1 MFVQYYKSDVS
12 VEETFG
18 VPLMAMTVD
27 FLLLFYFV
35 FFFFAARMFEMR
47 KMKEGVQNCP
57 RHGLSTTTTT
67 ILVTQSL
74 PLISLKLKVDWK

>member
-35 FFFFAARMFEMR
+35 FFFFCC
-47 KMKEGVQNCP
+47 KNV
-57 RHGLSTTTTT
+57 
-67 ILVTQSL
+67 
-74 PLISLKLKVDWK
+74 

>member
-35 FFFFAARMFEMR
+35 FFFFLLQE
-47 KMKEGVQNCP
+47 C
-57 RHGLSTTTTT
+57 
-67 ILVTQSL
+67 
-74 PLISLKLKVDWK
+74 LKCGK

>member
-1 MFVQYYKSDVS
+1 MS

-18 VPLMAMTVD
+18 VPLMAMTAD

-35 FFFFAARMFEMR
+35 FFFFVARMFEMR

-74 PLISLKLKVDWK
+74 PLISLKLKVD

>member
-1 MFVQYYKSDVS
+1 MS

-35 FFFFAARMFEMR
+35 FLFFFFVARMFEMR

-74 PLISLKLKVDWK
+74 PLISLKLKVD